1 MLRKLPFAKGLILSE
16 SMMSSDVGAELVVLV
31 LVLVLTMY
39 LVARGR
45 RGQANH
51 DQRGL
56 PKELR
61 EAEVAYAEQTFRSTR
76 RKLVA
81 RLDRAYR
88 VDGVLK
94 LVELKTRQRNIV
106 HMADIIELSVQRVAL
121 RDATDE
127 PVARDAWVLVQ
138 NATSGARRAHRVTLL
153 ETNEIDAMRERFVAL
168 SRGQIRDPQPA
179 GLIRQCQSCG
189 HRDRCLA
196 KFGDCGRDA

>member
-1 MLRKLPFAKGLILSE
+1 
-16 SMMSSDVGAELVVLV
+16 MSSDFGAVLVVLL
-31 LVLVLTMY
+31 LVVTVY

-56 PKELR
+56 PKELH

-94 LVELKTRQRNIV
+94 LVELKTRQRDVV
-106 HMADIIELSVQRVAL
+106 HLADVIELSVQRIAL
-121 RDATDE
+121 QDETDE

-138 NATSGARRAHRVTLL
+138 NAANGARRAHRVTLL
-153 ETNEIDAMRERFVAL
+153 EPHEIDAMRERFVAL

-179 GLIRQCQSCG
+179 GSLRQCQSSG

-196 KFGDCGRDA
+196 KYGDCGRDA